1 MPRAEKSVTR
11 ARPGRPRIGAGSEKV
26 SISLDVES
34 LAWARRVAAATRASL
49 SSVVDAALK
58 RMRQREA
65 RERLLAELGGDDIPD
80 EELQAL
86 YAEWRAAGLEV

>member
-1 MPRAEKSVTR
+1 MSRPAKSVKR
-11 ARPGRPRIGAGSEKV
+11 GRLGRPRTGAGAEKV
-26 SISLDVES
+26 SISLDSES
-34 LAWARRVAAATRASL
+34 LAWARRVAAATSASL

-65 RERLLAELGGDDIPD
+65 RERLLAELGTDDISD
-80 EELQAL
+80 ADLQAL